1 MNKQIYQISIIII
14 IFFVS
19 CGKSGDAPVLNE
31 ELQWYATFGYL
42 GDDRGNSVQQTSDGG
57 YIVVGETESLLDG
70 NSKIYLVLADA
81 YGNEITSNTFEGAE
95 WSGSRGYSVQQTT
108 DRGYIVSGM
117 YSGVAHLIKTD
128 ERLDELWSKTFEG
141 NWGAYSVQQTTD
153 GGYIITGFT
162 VSDNIFLIKTD
173 GNGNE
178 QWSKTFGGGRGR
190 SVQQTTDGGY
200 IITGYT
206 SYFGNGFFDAFLLK
220 TDNNGDSLWM
230 KTFGGTGNDRGYS
243 VRQTTDGGYI
253 IVGTTE
259 PFGLYN
265 GNQIY
270 LLKTNENGTEQW
282 SQTFGEHESSCG
294 YSVQQTTDGGYIIV
308 SNTSDYTLLK
318 TDGNGNEQWS
328 RNLEI
333 SPNYVQQT
341 TDRGYIITGTIQDY
355 DSTHSDVCLIKT
367 DAQGNVNLNQQ

>member
-153 GGYIITGFT
+153 GGYIISGYSRGSVITAGNNIDIYLIKTDGNGTEQWSQNFGGNGYESAFSVQQT
-162 VSDNIFLIKTD
+162 IDGGYIIAGSTNSIGNGNSDVYLIKTD
-173 GNGNE
+173 GNGNVT
-178 QWSKTFGGGRGR
+178 STFNIPLNSNRK
-190 SVQQTTDGGY
+190 
-200 IITGYT
+200 
-206 SYFGNGFFDAFLLK
+206 LEK
-220 TDNNGDSLWM
+220 
-230 KTFGGTGNDRGYS
+230 
-243 VRQTTDGGYI
+243 
-253 IVGTTE
+253 IVDILGKET
-259 PFGLYN
+259 
-265 GNQIY
+265 
-270 LLKTNENGTEQW
+270 K
-282 SQTFGEHESSCG
+282 SQTNTPLIEIYDEGSTEKK
-294 YSVQQTTDGGYIIV
+294 III
-308 SNTSDYTLLK
+308 
-318 TDGNGNEQWS
+318 E
-328 RNLEI
+328 
-333 SPNYVQQT
+333 
-341 TDRGYIITGTIQDY
+341 
-355 DSTHSDVCLIKT
+355 
-367 DAQGNVNLNQQ
+367 